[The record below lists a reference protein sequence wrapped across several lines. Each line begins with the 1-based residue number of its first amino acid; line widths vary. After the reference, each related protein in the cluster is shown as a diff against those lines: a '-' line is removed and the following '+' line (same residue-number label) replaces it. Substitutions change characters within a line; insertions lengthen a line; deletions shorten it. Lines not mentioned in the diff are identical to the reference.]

1 MKNIKELKNRLKKS
15 ILAKVINNLYYRV
28 YLNAAFGLE
37 KILFSK
43 SKIKSNKIVIDNF
56 AGKGFGDNPKYIVEA
71 LLKKDANLDIVWEV
85 SDMSSSM
92 PNGVR
97 KVKYRSFKAYREL
110 LTAKV
115 WIDNIKTSYKPNK
128 RKHQFYLQTWHAG
141 LGLKASEQQIEKSL
155 SKQYVKAAKRDA
167 FMTDLMLSDSEW
179 TTNIY
184 NNYFWYDGSIKETGF
199 PRNDILIKQ
208 PEFVKA
214 KVYNYFKIDKNKKI
228 VIYAPT
234 FRDNNPDLNIYKY
247 NFSEVLNALAK
258 KFKSEYVVLVRLHPN
273 ISSNLNMYKFNSR
286 ILDAGQYPDMQEL
299 IVSSDILLTDYS
311 SCMFDALIAK
321 KKVFLLAKDLADF
334 EKRDRKL
341 LFNIKRDLPFT
352 FSNNENELIAN
363 IKKYD
368 KFKYN
373 EQVISFERNIDLFED
388 GHAAE
393 RVADIILSKLQ

>member
-1 MKNIKELKNRLKKS
+1 
-15 ILAKVINNLYYRV
+15 
-28 YLNAAFGLE
+28 
-37 KILFSK
+37 
-43 SKIKSNKIVIDNF
+43 
-56 AGKGFGDNPKYIVEA
+56 
-71 LLKKDANLDIVWEV
+71 
-85 SDMSSSM
+85 
-92 PNGVR
+92 
-97 KVKYRSFKAYREL
+97 
-110 LTAKV
+110 
-115 WIDNIKTSYKPNK
+115 
-128 RKHQFYLQTWHAG
+128 
-141 LGLKASEQQIEKSL
+141 
-155 SKQYVKAAKRDA
+155 
-167 FMTDLMLSDSEW
+167 MTDLMLSDSEW